1 MHKKSILNCFK
12 LFEGIYCKMFAYEN
26 CMTIESELFIQ
37 MYILYCTL
45 L

>member
-1 MHKKSILNCFK
+1 MHKKGILNCFK
-12 LFEGIYCKMFAYEN
+12 LFEEFNCKMFAYEN
-26 CMTIESELFIQ
+26 CMTSESELFIQ

>member
-1 MHKKSILNCFK
+1 MHKKSILNCFE
-12 LFEGIYCKMFAYEN
+12 LFEGIDYKMLVYEK

-37 MYILYCTL
+37 IYILYCTL

>member
-1 MHKKSILNCFK
+1 MQKKSILNCFK
-12 LFEGIYCKMFAYEN
+12 LFKGIDYKMFAYEN
-26 CMTIESELFIQ
+26 YKTIESELFIQ